1 MEAIREGDIPGV
13 QLRRRQALALPREA
27 AWRWLVEPEKLAL
40 WLADEAE
47 VEPGPQG
54 SLLLRGTTPR
64 VDPPAGPWRER
75 GKTVEIDPPNLWGLT
90 FERLDA
96 GWPAPIKL
104 ILRLHSTPGGSEID
118 VLQGG
123 FQRLPLSVG
132 LTIWESYRTRWRTA
146 LAQLSR
152 LAEVAGSGVV

>member
-13 QLRRRQALALPREA
+13 QLRRRQALALPKEE
-27 AWRWLVEPEKLAL
+27 AWRWLVEPEKLVL

-54 SLLLRGTTPR
+54 SLLLRGSASR

-75 GKTVEIDPPNLWGLT
+75 GRTVELAPPGLWGLN

-96 GWPAPIKL
+96 GWPAPTRL
-104 ILRLHSTPGGSEID
+104 ILRLHEVRGGSEID

-123 FQRLPLSVG
+123 FQRLPLSIG
-132 LTIWESYRTRWRTA
+132 LTVWESYRTRWRTA
-146 LAQLSR
+146 LAR
-152 LAEVAGSGVV
+152 LAEVAGADA